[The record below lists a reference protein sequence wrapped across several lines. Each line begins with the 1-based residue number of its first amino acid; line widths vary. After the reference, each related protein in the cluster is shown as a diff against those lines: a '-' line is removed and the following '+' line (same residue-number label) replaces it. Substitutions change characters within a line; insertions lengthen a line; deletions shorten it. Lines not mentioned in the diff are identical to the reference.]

1 MLNVK
6 MLYFYCSRL
15 TSARVFLLIQNLVA
29 SICCAILAV
38 FFWPDLYE
46 TWSDPVREAVP
57 IVAILLAIVANLAS
71 IGSKIAVEKDW
82 IVVISGNDNNKLASM
97 NSVFRTIDLL
107 CLLVAPALAGV
118 VFDFLGNSW
127 AAIFIG
133 IWNIVSVMIEYG
145 LLVSIYKQFPSL
157 GHKNTSENLPFE
169 NEGQTEDIIFLA
181 VPKKIWNSMVQS
193 FRAWLCYMKHPARDA
208 GLGLA
213 FLYMTVLGFDNIT
226 YGYCLRLCVT
236 ESILGVLVG
245 VSAIFGV
252 SGSLSFPHLRKRIG
266 LNRTGL
272 IGFSALIAMLAMCVV
287 SIWLDGSV
295 FDPYFYSRSNST
307 TPLELDDYEV

>member
-1 MLNVK
+1 
-6 MLYFYCSRL
+6 
-15 TSARVFLLIQNLVA
+15 
-29 SICCAILAV
+29 LAV
-38 FFWPDLYE
+38 FFWPELYG

-57 IVAILLAIVANLAS
+57 ILTILLAVIANLAS
-71 IGSKIAVEKDW
+71 VGSKIAVEKDW

-107 CLLVAPALAGV
+107 CLLVAPSLAGV

-127 AAIFIG
+127 AAVFIG
-133 IWNIVSVMIEYG
+133 IWNIGSVVIEYA
-145 LLVSIYKQFPSL
+145 LLISIYKEFPGL
-157 GHKNTSENLPFE
+157 GQRNV
-169 NEGQTEDIIFLA
+169 TEDSPFYTKSQTTEDNSCLA
-181 VPKKIWNSMVQS
+181 IPKKMWNSIVQS
-193 FRAWLCYMKHPARDA
+193 ARAWLCYMKHPARDA

-252 SGSLSFPHLRKRIG
+252 SGSLSFPLLRKKIG

-272 IGFSALIAMLAMCVV
+272 IGFASLIAMLSMCVI

-295 FDPYFYSRSNST
+295 FDPSYYSGSNST
-307 TPLELDDYEV
+307 TNADIEVRI